1 MAAADFTFSLHLAE
15 GVRFDEMLRD
25 LAETVLR
32 HVGYSAASIG
42 TIVDEMTMRVGA
54 VRARGIGSDVE
65 FRAHGGHL
73 EMVVSQGGMRVYH
86 TQHRLP

>member
-1 MAAADFTFSLHLAE
+1 MAAADFTFSMHLGE

-25 LAETVLR
+25 LAGAVLR
-32 HVGYSAASIG
+32 HVGYSAGSIAA
-42 TIVDEMTMRVGA
+42 IVDDMTGRVGA
-54 VRARGIGSDVE
+54 VRRRGIDCDVE

-73 EMVVSQGGMRVYH
+73 EIVVSQAAVRVYH